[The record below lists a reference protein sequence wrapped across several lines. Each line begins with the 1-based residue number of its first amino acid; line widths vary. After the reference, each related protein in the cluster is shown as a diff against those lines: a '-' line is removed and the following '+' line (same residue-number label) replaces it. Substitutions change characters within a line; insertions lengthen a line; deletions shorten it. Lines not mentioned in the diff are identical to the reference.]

1 MIWRCHTSVVA
12 WLYLYMYVCMCVWVF
27 PGGSVVKNPPANAG
41 DARDMGSIPGLGRSP
56 GVGNDNPLQYSCLEN
71 SMDRGAWWDTIPA
84 VTKSQ
89 TWLST
94 HTHTHTHT
102 CMCIL
107 TFSLFITKNVYVIKH
122 DLYVPDLDLSPWPVP
137 TDTSN
142 WYHLTCPPFWV
153 S

>member
-12 WLYLYMYVCMCVWVF
+12 WLYLYMYVCMGF
-27 PGGSVVKNPPANAG
+27 S
-41 DARDMGSIPGLGRSP
+41 R
-56 GVGNDNPLQYSCLEN
+56 
-71 SMDRGAWWDTIPA
+71 
-84 VTKSQ
+84 
-89 TWLST
+89 WLSGT
-94 HTHTHTHT
+94 ELTCQCRRCKRHGFYPWVGKISWSRKWQPTPVLLPGKFHGQRSLVGYYPCCHKKSDMTEHTHTHTHT
-102 CMCIL
+102 CVCVCVCIL

-122 DLYVPDLDLSPWPVP
+122 DLYVPYLDLSPWPVP